1 MEPYPHVYSASAAGR
16 SNASVSITSPTLPP
30 IESAAPP
37 QFGGPL
43 GLWSPETLL
52 CASLA
57 DCFILTFRSVARA
70 ARFEWLALDCR
81 VEGVLERAG
90 GLAQFT
96 RFTTRARLS
105 IAADADAAKAHRLLE
120 QAEHGCL
127 IANSLRG
134 ERTLEAEVVPA
145 SSETVAAEP
154 ATTSRP
160 AA

>member
-16 SNASVSITSPTLPP
+16 SSASVSITSATLPP

-37 QFGGPL
+37 QFGGPP
-43 GLWSPETLL
+43 GVWSPETLL

-70 ARFEWLALDCR
+70 VRFEWLALDCR

-105 IAADADAAKAHRLLE
+105 VPADADLAKAQRLLE
-120 QAEHGCL
+120 QAEHSCL

-134 ERTLEAEVVPA
+134 ARTLEAEVIPTG
-145 SSETVAAEP
+145 SEMAGADPTP
-154 ATTSRP
+154 TSRQP
-160 AA
+160 A